1 MQTRQIMKD
10 ELEGKKVVK
19 YLVLMTALTFK
30 KGITAESLVQHCQAW
45 HCKILQPACLRYL

>member
-1 MQTRQIMKD
+1 MKD